1 MEQKI
6 AKTDKKL
13 PKKPGRKPINI
24 NIEELERLAGMGLSE
39 RQIAAAMDISNS
51 TLTRKKHIEQIEH
64 ALKKGRAKAV
74 AAVSSKL
81 FDNALEGKETSAIF
95 FLKNRDPENWKDRQ
109 EVITASINLN
119 DVISG
124 AKERLCDNTA
134 TLNKPRVINAVK
146 STHKEKNKLIDN
158 QLSKK
163 NKTKLGG

>member
-1 MEQKI
+1 MEQKTV
-6 AKTDKKL
+6 KKDDKL

-24 NIEELERLAGMGLSE
+24 DLEELERLAGMGLSE

-51 TLTRKKHIEQIEH
+51 TLTRKKHIEQIGH

-109 EVITASINLN
+109 EVVTASINLN
-119 DVISG
+119 DVLSG
-124 AKERLCDNTA
+124 AKQRIGDNMA
-134 TLNKPRVINAVK
+134 TIEQPKVINAVK
-146 STHKEKNKLIDN
+146 TTTKADESLIVNQNDIKNK
-158 QLSKK
+158 
-163 NKTKLGG
+163 GG

>member
-1 MEQKI
+1 MSQKV
-6 AKTDKKL
+6 AKR
-13 PKKPGRKPINI
+13 PGRKPINI

-124 AKERLCDNTA
+124 AKDRLGDSLA
-134 TLNKPRVINAVK
+134 TKQKPRVINAVK
-146 STHKEKNKLIDN
+146 STHKEKNNVIDN
-158 QLSKK
+158 QTSK
-163 NKTKLGG
+163 NKDTKSGG